1 MDRIRASG
9 AEVGVV
15 CAFGQLIREPLVEL
29 EMLNVHPSL
38 IPRWRGAAPIERA
51 IMAGDTETGVTI
63 MRVEAGLDSGP
74 VALAERT
81 PIEPKL
87 DYGSPRPGSPSSAGA
102 DRPGAGPA
110 RVRRARAH
118 GPGRVAG
125 ELRPEDRPA
134 ERRLDPT
141 RPAVEL
147 ERTVRALNPH
157 IRAYLELDGGERL
170 GCVQPRP
177 SPARCRPASSRPME
191 GRCGSAVARER
202 CALCRSAGG
211 QTSHGGRRLPAGP
224 PATAEERRARARE
237 VIADRA
243 RTVDVSAGRRAA
255 YEVLRRVFEH
265 DAWADRAFP
274 AAAQRHGLDARER
287 SQAQWLAY
295 GAVKRRGTADHLIE
309 LLSGRPT
316 DQLDRPVLA
325 ALRLGL
331 FELLESS
338 ATPDHAAVDQAVEL
352 AKSGVAGE
360 SSAGRRR
367 ADGAAGLVNAVL
379 RRAVHERAELLAG
392 IDDSTPAGAAVLH
405 SYPEWLARMWWK
417 ELGPAEARSVMGR

>member
-1 MDRIRASG
+1 M
-9 AEVGVV
+9 
-15 CAFGQLIREPLVEL
+15 
-29 EMLNVHPSL
+29 
-38 IPRWRGAAPIERA
+38 
-51 IMAGDTETGVTI
+51 
-63 MRVEAGLDSGP
+63 
-74 VALAERT
+74 
-81 PIEPKL
+81 
-87 DYGSPRPGSPSSAGA
+87 
-102 DRPGAGPA
+102 
-110 RVRRARAH
+110 
-118 GPGRVAG
+118 
-125 ELRPEDRPA
+125 
-134 ERRLDPT
+134 
-141 RPAVEL
+141 
-147 ERTVRALNPH
+147 
-157 IRAYLELDGGERL
+157 
-170 GCVQPRP
+170 
-177 SPARCRPASSRPME
+177 
-191 GRCGSAVARER
+191 
-202 CALCRSAGG
+202 
-211 QTSHGGRRLPAGP
+211 
-224 PATAEERRARARE
+224 
-237 VIADRA
+237 IADRA

-352 AKSGVAGE
+352 AKSGVAGDG
-360 SSAGRRR
+360 SAGRRR

-392 IDDSTPAGAAVLH
+392 IEDSTPAGAAVLH

-417 ELGPAEARSVMGR
+417 ELGPAEARSVMGAMNEPAETALRVNTIRADPSSI